1 VIRLLGEKVIRLL
14 GDEVIRLMKFKNL
27 IVYQKSK
34 ELVKQVYALLK
45 QFPDDERFALCGQM
59 RRAAISVPSNIV
71 EGMARLST
79 KDQSHFLNIAYG
91 SLMELYAQL
100 DIAHDLGYVSEDDF
114 AKIEVNIDE
123 IDKMIVSLTY
133 IRKQTSS
140 NGNNK

>member
-1 VIRLLGEKVIRLL
+1 MNRI
-14 GDEVIRLMKFKNL
+14 MKFKNL

-45 QFPDDERFALCGQM
+45 QFPDDERFALCAQM
-59 RRAAISVPSNIV
+59 RRAAISIPSNIV

-100 DIAHDLGYVSEDDF
+100 DIAHDLGYINHDDF
-114 AKIEVNIDE
+114 AKIEVNIEE

>member
-1 VIRLLGEKVIRLL
+1 
-14 GDEVIRLMKFKNL
+14 MKFKNL

-34 ELVKQVYALLK
+34 ELVKQVYASLK

-100 DIAHDLGYVSEDDF
+100 DIAHDLGYLSENEF
-114 AKIEVNIDE
+114 IKIETQIDE

>member
-1 VIRLLGEKVIRLL
+1 MIRI
-14 GDEVIRLMKFKNL
+14 MKFKNL

-100 DIAHDLGYVSEDDF
+100 DIAHDLGYVSDDDF
-114 AKIEVNIDE
+114 TKIEVNIDE

>member
-1 VIRLLGEKVIRLL
+1 
-14 GDEVIRLMKFKNL
+14 MKFKNL

-71 EGMARLST
+71 EGMARLSN
-79 KDQSHFLNIAYG
+79 KDQSHFLNIAYC

-100 DIAHDLGYVSEDDF
+100 DIAHDLGYISEDDF
-114 AKIEVNIDE
+114 TKIEATIDE
-123 IDKMIVSLTY
+123 IDKMIVSLSY
-133 IRKQTSS
+133 IRKQTTS
-140 NGNNK
+140 NGNK

>member
-1 VIRLLGEKVIRLL
+1 
-14 GDEVIRLMKFKNL
+14 MKFKNL

-71 EGMARLST
+71 EGMARLSN

-100 DIAHDLGYVSEDDF
+100 DIAHDLGYISEDDF
-114 AKIEVNIDE
+114 AKIEASIDE
-123 IDKMIVSLTY
+123 IDKMIVSLSY
-133 IRKQTSS
+133 IRKQTTS
-140 NGNNK
+140 NGNK

>member
-1 VIRLLGEKVIRLL
+1 
-14 GDEVIRLMKFKNL
+14 MKFKNL

-79 KDQSHFLNIAYG
+79 KDQSHFLSIAYG

-100 DIAHDLGYVSEDDF
+100 DIAHDLGYLSENEF
-114 AKIEVNIDE
+114 IKIETQIDE
-123 IDKMIVSLTY
+123 IDKMIVALSF

>member
-1 VIRLLGEKVIRLL
+1 MKRI
-14 GDEVIRLMKFKNL
+14 MKFKNL

-71 EGMARLST
+71 EGMARMSS
-79 KDQSHFLNIAYG
+79 KDQKHFLNIAYS

-100 DIAHDLGYVSEDDF
+100 DIAHDLGYLSEEDF
-114 AKIEVNIDE
+114 IKIETHIDE

-133 IRKQTSS
+133 IRKQTLS
-140 NGNNK
+140 NGNKK

>member
-1 VIRLLGEKVIRLL
+1 
-14 GDEVIRLMKFKNL
+14 MKFKNL

-71 EGMARLST
+71 EGMARLSN

-100 DIAHDLGYVSEDDF
+100 DIAHDLGYLSEDDF
-114 AKIEVNIDE
+114 IKIEASIDE
-123 IDKMIVSLTY
+123 IDKMIVSLSY
-133 IRKQTSS
+133 IRKQTTS
-140 NGNNK
+140 NGTK

>member
-1 VIRLLGEKVIRLL
+1 
-14 GDEVIRLMKFKNL
+14 MKFKNL

-34 ELVKQVYALLK
+34 ELVNQVYALLE

>member
-1 VIRLLGEKVIRLL
+1 MIRLLGEK
-14 GDEVIRLMKFKNL
+14 GDEVNRIMKFKNL

-100 DIAHDLGYVSEDDF
+100 DIAHDLGYLSENEF
-114 AKIEVNIDE
+114 VKIETQIDE

>member
-1 VIRLLGEKVIRLL
+1 
-14 GDEVIRLMKFKNL
+14 MKFKNL
-27 IVYQKSK
+27 IVYQRSK

-45 QFPDDERFALCGQM
+45 KFPDDERFALCGQM

-114 AKIEVNIDE
+114 AKIEVNIEE

>member
-1 VIRLLGEKVIRLL
+1 
-14 GDEVIRLMKFKNL
+14 MKFKNL

-100 DIAHDLGYVSEDDF
+100 DIAHDLGDLSENEF
-114 AKIEVNIDE
+114 IKIETQIDE
-123 IDKMIVSLTY
+123 IDKMIVALSF

>member
-1 VIRLLGEKVIRLL
+1 
-14 GDEVIRLMKFKNL
+14 MKFKNL

-100 DIAHDLGYVSEDDF
+100 DIAHDLGYLSENEF
-114 AKIEVNIDE
+114 IKIETQIDE

>member
-1 VIRLLGEKVIRLL
+1 
-14 GDEVIRLMKFKNL
+14 MKFKNL

-100 DIAHDLGYVSEDDF
+100 DIAHDLGYLSEKEF
-114 AKIEVNIDE
+114 IKIETQIDE
-123 IDKMIVSLTY
+123 INKMIVSLTY

>member
-1 VIRLLGEKVIRLL
+1 MRRKGEKVIR
-14 GDEVIRLMKFKNL
+14 IMKFKNL

-71 EGMARLST
+71 EGMARLSN

-100 DIAHDLGYVSEDDF
+100 DIAHDLGYISEDDF
-114 AKIEVNIDE
+114 TKIEASIDE
-123 IDKMIVSLTY
+123 IDKMIVSLSY
-133 IRKQTSS
+133 IRKQTTS
-140 NGNNK
+140 NGNK

>member
-1 VIRLLGEKVIRLL
+1 
-14 GDEVIRLMKFKNL
+14 MKFKNL

-71 EGMARLST
+71 EGMARLSN

-100 DIAHDLGYVSEDDF
+100 DIAHDLGYLSEDDF
-114 AKIEVNIDE
+114 IKIETHIDE

-133 IRKQTSS
+133 IRKQTTS
-140 NGNNK
+140 NGNK

>member
-1 VIRLLGEKVIRLL
+1 
-14 GDEVIRLMKFKNL
+14 MKFKNL

-71 EGMARLST
+71 EGMARLSS
-79 KDQSHFLNIAYG
+79 KDQTHFLNIAYG

-100 DIAHDLGYVSEDDF
+100 DIAHDLGYVCDDDF
-114 AKIEVNIDE
+114 MKIETHIDE
-123 IDKMIVSLTY
+123 IDKIIVSLTY
-133 IRKQTSS
+133 IRKQTST
-140 NGNNK
+140 NGNKK

>member
-1 VIRLLGEKVIRLL
+1 
-14 GDEVIRLMKFKNL
+14 MKFKNL

-71 EGMARLST
+71 EGMARLSS
-79 KDQSHFLNIAYG
+79 KDQTHFLNIAYG

-100 DIAHDLGYVSEDDF
+100 DIAHDLGYLSEDDF
-114 AKIEVNIDE
+114 IKIETHIDA

-133 IRKQTSS
+133 IRKQTSA
-140 NGNNK
+140 NGNKK

>member
-1 VIRLLGEKVIRLL
+1 
-14 GDEVIRLMKFKNL
+14 MKFKNL

-45 QFPDDERFALCGQM
+45 QFPDDERFALCAQM
-59 RRAAISVPSNIV
+59 RRAAISIPSNIV

-100 DIAHDLGYVSEDDF
+100 DIAHDLGYINHDDF
-114 AKIEVNIDE
+114 AKIEVNIEE

>member
-1 VIRLLGEKVIRLL
+1 
-14 GDEVIRLMKFKNL
+14 MSKFKNL

-45 QFPDDERFALCGQM
+45 LFPDDERFTLCNQI

-71 EGMARLST
+71 EGMTRMSN

-100 DIAHDLGYVSEDDF
+100 DIAHDLGYINQEEYDRVETS
-114 AKIEVNIDE
+114 IGE
-123 IDKMIVSLTY
+123 IDKMIISLCY
-133 IRKQTSS
+133 IRKQSVSKPHNLITS
-140 NGNNK
+140 

>member
-1 VIRLLGEKVIRLL
+1 
-14 GDEVIRLMKFKNL
+14 MKFKNL

-123 IDKMIVSLTY
+123 IDKMIVSLTS

-140 NGNNK
+140 NENNK

>member
-1 VIRLLGEKVIRLL
+1 MRRKGDKEKRI
-14 GDEVIRLMKFKNL
+14 MKFKNL

-34 ELVKQVYALLK
+34 ELVKHVYALLK

-71 EGMARLST
+71 EGMARLSN

-91 SLMELYAQL
+91 SIMELYAQL

-114 AKIEVNIDE
+114 TKIEASIDE
-123 IDKMIVSLTY
+123 IDKMIVSLSY
-133 IRKQTSS
+133 IRKQTTS
-140 NGNNK
+140 NGNK